1 MTAISDDRSRAKAQR
16 AGRATNKRR
25 LRIAIVIP
33 TLNEAASLRRTVG
46 HIRAAL
52 EAADD
57 QLVSAAGASSRQTI
71 HDQKKWTRD
80 ASLIVVADCGSVD
93 ATVDRARALGCQV
106 VTGPHLVSRAT
117 AMNAGAEAVGDSADV
132 LWFIHADTLVPPDAV
147 TEIRRILSDPR
158 VVGGTFDFA
167 WHPHIARIGQRLILE
182 IMRRGNMIRYRL
194 TRNFYG
200 DQTIFVCRDAFQR
213 AGAYAA
219 DRLLLEDIY
228 LCKALHRLGP
238 MKIAR
243 GVVRTSPRR
252 FLRNGVLRQL
262 LFDFIILLCDFM
274 GMEPRALHQRYQD
287 TPGRDAGADAQATSP
302 STSANLLASPGEA
315 TSIVPAQSSSST

>member
-1 MTAISDDRSRAKAQR
+1 MTAISDDPSRAKAQR
-16 AGRATNKRR
+16 AGSKTNKHR

-33 TLNEAASLRRTVG
+33 TLNEAASLRRTVA
-46 HIRAAL
+46 HIRTAL
-52 EAADD
+52 DIADD
-57 QLVSAAGASSRQTI
+57 RLESTAGDSSRPTI
-71 HDQKKWTRD
+71 SDEEKINRD
-80 ASLIVVADCGSVD
+80 ASLIVVADCGSAD

-106 VTGPHLVSRAT
+106 VTGLHLVSRAT
-117 AMNAGAEAVGDSADV
+117 AMNAGAEAVGDGADV
-132 LWFIHADTLVPPDAV
+132 LWFIHADTLVPTDAV

-167 WHPHIARIGQRLILE
+167 WHPHIARIGQRLVLE

-200 DQTIFVCRDAFQR
+200 DQTIFVRRDAFKQ

-228 LCKALHRLGP
+228 LCKALRRLGP

-243 GVVRTSPRR
+243 TLVRTSPRR

-262 LFDFIILLCDFM
+262 LFDFIILFCDFL
-274 GMEPRALHQRYQD
+274 GMEPRRLHQRYQD
-287 TPGRDAGADAQATSP
+287 TPGRDTGAGAQPTSP

-315 TSIVPAQSSSST
+315 TSIVPTQSSSSA